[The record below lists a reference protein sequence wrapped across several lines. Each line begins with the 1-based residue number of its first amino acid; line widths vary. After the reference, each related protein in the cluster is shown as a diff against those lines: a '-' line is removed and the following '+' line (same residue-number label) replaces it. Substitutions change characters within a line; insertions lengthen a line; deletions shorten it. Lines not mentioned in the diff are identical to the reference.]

1 MARLSEHTFTL
12 GTPGARLKLIL
23 SCNHFYICIS
33 LDEWANLCQMYES
46 KQSATKSR
54 HFSQHTCLTHILWE
68 LPLELVVASV
78 VSREG
83 IEEVSEGSPKTP
95 LTLSLLFSLPGNRAG
110 ANVEVYNDREELRE
124 ELPWA
129 EWLLENKAQVTAQ
142 EWPTTNKQLL
152 QEETALFKT
161 DKETGE
167 KTESG
172 LTSFYGTSP
181 ALICNNHTA
190 PQEPQLC
197 PFLVIEWKLIP
208 VCGWM
213 LLLQRQLET
222 HWLSSAH
229 LWLAGKYLERLP
241 PMNLMALVWQL

>member
-1 MARLSEHTFTL
+1 MQTFQHL
-12 GTPGARLKLIL
+12 
-23 SCNHFYICIS
+23 HFTRWVRKPVS
-33 LDEWANLCQMYES
+33 DAW
-46 KQSATKSR
+46 KQTQSPTKVR
-54 HFSQHTCLTHILWE
+54 HFSQHTCLTHFSWE
-68 LPLELVVASV
+68 QPLALVVASQ
-78 VSREG
+78 EG
-83 IEEVSEGSPKTP
+83 IEEASEGIPKPP
-95 LTLSLLFSLPGNRAG
+95 LTLSLLLPLPGNQAE

-129 EWLLENKAQVTAQ
+129 EWLLESKARVMAQ
-142 EWPTTNKQLL
+142 EWPNSCSRKKQPHSKLTKRL
-152 QEETALFKT
+152 QKRLRVV
-161 DKETGE
+161 
-167 KTESG
+167 
-172 LTSFYGTSP
+172 SP
-181 ALICNNHTA
+181 ASMACPPALTCSNHTA

-197 PFLVIEWKLIP
+197 PSLVIEQKLIP